1 MKKPAASA
9 RGNTISNRLLICFL
23 VSTLIPTVL
32 ITVLLCLR
40 FDRLYR
46 RSAVDQMQV
55 SLDLIGDYVN
65 SYLDEVATITGAPY
79 YHSYFSSQKSIRPE
93 DADYLNEVNEF
104 QTEMEALL
112 GLTTYSHSDISD
124 LIIWSDGQY
133 LYQSLYHE
141 LWYFP
146 ANMVMEEQPWY
157 DRALTSDGSPVFT
170 PLSAMEDTTGEGNQE
185 EDTIDT
191 SSFFITRKIRNLR
204 QPEQVNLVI
213 LNLTSRHFDTELTDM
228 NLLYNS
234 FVLLTNEYGELIY
247 SSKPLTS
254 QALEEA
260 LAGTDFRYDGSR
272 WSSLST
278 TVADFPLTVHV
289 VYSLD
294 DIGRHTAALIFSA
307 VCIYLAG
314 LCLAFIL
321 FRRYNRWISHSAHN
335 LLATF
340 SELESG
346 NLDVRCSPVDVEE
359 FNQIGSSVNQMIEK
373 LNEKIKNEY
382 LMTIQQKSIEL
393 YALRSQIQPHFLINT
408 IYCFITLNQIG
419 EADKLNAA
427 FYNLAHLLRYVLSHE
442 YYTTL
447 GQEKDFIEDYLKLQ
461 KLRFGNRLSYEIQCP
476 DELNSIRIP
485 RLLLQPLVENAI
497 IHGIEPSETPCL
509 CSIRI
514 FRSNGLLHLLVEDNG
529 VGFDPEEL
537 ERKSAEAARTAFRP
551 DPGASMPASGSAAVP
566 AHKTSVGLYYVRER
580 LKIWAEGAV
589 LSIRCEEVTRAE
601 ITIPEEV
608 IDHEAADR

>member
-1 MKKPAASA
+1 MKKPAALA
-9 RGNTISNRLLICFL
+9 KGNTISSRLLICFL
-23 VSTLIPTVL
+23 ISTLIPTIL

-46 RSAVDQMQV
+46 RTAVDQMQV
-55 SLDLIGDYVN
+55 SMNLISDYVN
-65 SYLDEVATITGAPY
+65 SYLDEIGTITGAPY
-79 YHSYFSSQKSIRPE
+79 YHSYFSSHDSISPG
-93 DADYLNEVNEF
+93 DSDYLSEVNAF
-104 QTEMEALL
+104 QTEMETLL
-112 GLTTYSHSDISD
+112 NLTTYSHSDISD

-157 DRALTSDGSPVFT
+157 ERALSSDGSPVFT
-170 PLSAMEDTTGEGNQE
+170 PLSAMDIAGQKGE
-185 EDTIDT
+185 TIDT

-204 QPEQVNLVI
+204 QPDQLNLVI
-213 LNLTSRHFDTELTDM
+213 LNLTSRHFDAELTDM

-247 SSKPLTS
+247 SSKPLTA
-254 QALEEA
+254 QAFTAA
-260 LAGTDFRYDGSR
+260 LGGADFRYDGSR
-272 WSSLST
+272 WSSLT
-278 TVADFPLTVHV
+278 TSVEDFPLSVHV
-289 VYSLD
+289 VYCLD
-294 DIGRHTAALIFSA
+294 DVGRHTAALIFGA
-307 VCIYLAG
+307 FCIYLAG

-335 LLATF
+335 LLTTF
-340 SELESG
+340 SALEKG
-346 NLDVRCSPVDVEE
+346 NLEVRCSPVDVEE

-373 LNEKIKNEY
+373 LNEKIKKEY

-419 EADKLNAA
+419 ERDKLNTA
-427 FYNLAHLLRYVLSHE
+427 FYSLAHLLRYVLSRE

-447 GQEKDFIEDYLKLQ
+447 GQERDFIEDYLKLQ
-461 KLRFGNRLSYEIQCP
+461 KLRFGDRLSYEIQCEDDLRP
-476 DELNSIRIP
+476 LRIP

-509 CSIRI
+509 CSVRI
-514 FRSNGLLHLLVEDNG
+514 FMQDGLLHLLVEDNG

-551 DPGASMPASGSAAVP
+551 EPAPCPPAPGPADAS
-566 AHKTSVGLYYVRER
+566 HKTSVGLYYVRER
-580 LKIWAEGAV
+580 LKMWADKSA
-589 LSIRCEEVTRAE
+589 LTIRREEVTRAE
-601 ITIPEEV
+601 ITIAEEE
-608 IDHEAADR
+608 IGYEASDR